1 MKKMTYDDYLGYKNE
16 KQKAK
21 ALKEFKFK
29 HYLCTTKEFGKEYL
43 YNDRVYDEKGIE
55 ALFEKGAL

>member
-1 MKKMTYDDYLGYKNE
+1 MEMTYDAYFKYE
-16 KQKAK
+16 YEQEKAK

-43 YNDRVYDEKGIE
+43 YNDRVYSEKEIE
-55 ALFEKGAL
+55 ELFERKTL